1 MGLSA
6 VNSPG
11 TALLDMQ
18 RPEGLYKK
26 AMLLQKRK
34 DSDERIYASKE
45 IPSHLDCSEEIAR
58 THTHER
64 SPRMRIDDIM
74 EEVNLNLAD
83 AEADQSF
90 ERRKTLYR
98 KEP

>member
-1 MGLSA
+1 LSGG
-6 VNSPG
+6 NSPG

-18 RPEGLYKK
+18 SPENLYKK

-34 DSDERIYASKE
+34 DSDERSLMK
-45 IPSHLDCSEEIAR
+45 
-58 THTHER
+58 
-64 SPRMRIDDIM
+64 IDDIM

-83 AEADQSF
+83 AEAHQSF
-90 ERRKTLYR
+90 ERRTTLLR